1 MDKEKLI
8 KQKKFFPKLIIIC
21 AFVLFLLFFVA
32 GLSGNVVLIF
42 PVVVC
47 FIALPLGMS
56 IYYDRKILRPYK
68 DEIIKPK
75 LVKSVP
81 GIKYEFLP
89 NLSDIEIMC
98 KSMYLIPRAT
108 SYKFTDMITDLNHS
122 YVYKSIDL
130 HATHKSG
137 GKNNTTHTDFLGK
150 VYVVDEFNYACE
162 FVLIDTDYHNRFTL
176 KYFAKQN
183 PYYNEVVIDN
193 EEFNSNYILFS
204 RNESIVRD
212 IFDYNLIMNLNKL
225 KYKTNGKLIVNYYQT
240 KLYVF
245 IYNDENQFEDEVD
258 VVSDYEKQIR
268 NLDSIVKIFDKDLN
282 GKEAQ

>member
-8 KQKKFFPKLIIIC
+8 KQKKFFPKLIIIVC
-21 AFVLFLLFFVA
+21 FVLFLLFFVA

-130 HATHKSG
+130 P
-137 GKNNTTHTDFLGK
+137 
-150 VYVVDEFNYACE
+150 
-162 FVLIDTDYHNRFTL
+162 R
-176 KYFAKQN
+176 
-183 PYYNEVVIDN
+183 
-193 EEFNSNYILFS
+193 
-204 RNESIVRD
+204 
-212 IFDYNLIMNLNKL
+212 
-225 KYKTNGKLIVNYYQT
+225 
-240 KLYVF
+240 
-245 IYNDENQFEDEVD
+245 
-258 VVSDYEKQIR
+258 
-268 NLDSIVKIFDKDLN
+268 
-282 GKEAQ
+282 